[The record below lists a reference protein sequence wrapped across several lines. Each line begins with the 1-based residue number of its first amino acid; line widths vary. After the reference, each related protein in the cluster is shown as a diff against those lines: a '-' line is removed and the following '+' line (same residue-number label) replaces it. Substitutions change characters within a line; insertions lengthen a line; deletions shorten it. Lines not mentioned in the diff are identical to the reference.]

1 MTKISQLAL
10 AFCVALSIN
19 SPYSNAFT
27 FNPHPRA
34 PAAFLSSSTSNPLVM
49 SPSTFPISHD
59 NNKNIF
65 KTSLNMASVM
75 QKLEDS
81 AVEVTIVVPAKA
93 TKAAYDKAVLE
104 LSKNLTI
111 PGFRKGSK
119 IPPAVLENAMA
130 ARGGKNAIRVQAIND
145 LANRLIEPA
154 LKEDHGLE
162 PIGQPSLKVG
172 AEELAESF
180 VPGEDLEM
188 VVKCDVWPEVSFK
201 KTDDDSKPYF
211 GLKGKY
217 KRKPFDQAKFDVALK
232 DLRERFAIL
241 TPLED
246 KDHKLEMGDACVVNM
261 QGFMAEADGKTKG
274 EALPDA
280 ASGDNVEVILGDGR
294 YMEGLVEGLVGAK
307 VGETVQVFVTFPERL
322 KDKTL
327 AGKKAVFD
335 VNIES
340 ASNRS
345 LPELDDVFAN
355 NVREGL
361 TMESLTAELRKAV
374 DEEDSKQ
381 FINERNEALA
391 TALAEVMDVQVPDT
405 IITTQAREKYA
416 TMMAEF
422 RDQGMADEEI
432 KKLITPENFLKYK
445 DIYKDGIV
453 KDFKVTIGVEELAK
467 LENIQVPDYQIQE
480 QLENLKM
487 EAQKAGDEFDEGTV
501 RQRVEATLQSRQV
514 FDFLAENSNLEVEYV
529 DEDDKKV
536 DEELLAEL
544 GEESLKREGFE
555 GSFEDAA
562 VEKEKV

>member
-1 MTKISQLAL
+1 MTKISQVAL
-10 AFCVALSIN
+10 AVCVALAIN

-34 PAAFLSSSTSNPLVM
+34 SAAFLSSSTSNPLM
-49 SPSTFPISHD
+49 SPSSLSIFHD
-59 NNKNIF
+59 NNKNIY
-65 KTSLNMASVM
+65 KTSLNMVSTM
-75 QKLEDS
+75 EKLEDS
-81 AVEVTIVVPAKA
+81 AVEVTIAVPAKA

-111 PGFRKGSK
+111 PGFRKGAK

-130 ARGGKNAIRVQAIND
+130 AKGGKNAIRVQAIND

-180 VPGEDLEM
+180 VPGEDMEM
-188 VVKCDVWPEVSFK
+188 VVKCDVWPDVTFK
-201 KTDDDSKPYF
+201 KNDDGSKSYF

-246 KDHKLEMGDACVVNM
+246 KDHALEMGDACVVNM

-280 ASGDNVEVILGDGR
+280 ASGDNVEVVLGDGR

-307 VGETVQVFVTFPERL
+307 VGETVQVYVTFPERL

-335 VNIES
+335 VTVES

-361 TMESLTAELRKAV
+361 TMESLTAEV
-374 DEEDSKQ
+374 G
-381 FINERNEALA
+381 
-391 TALAEVMDVQVPDT
+391 T
-405 IITTQAREKYA
+405 IHN
-416 TMMAEF
+416 
-422 RDQGMADEEI
+422 DQY
-432 KKLITPENFLKYK
+432 F
-445 DIYKDGIV
+445 
-453 KDFKVTIGVEELAK
+453 F
-467 LENIQVPDYQIQE
+467 
-480 QLENLKM
+480 
-487 EAQKAGDEFDEGTV
+487 
-501 RQRVEATLQSRQV
+501 S
-514 FDFLAENSNLEVEYV
+514 
-529 DEDDKKV
+529 
-536 DEELLAEL
+536 
-544 GEESLKREGFE
+544 
-555 GSFEDAA
+555 
-562 VEKEKV
+562 